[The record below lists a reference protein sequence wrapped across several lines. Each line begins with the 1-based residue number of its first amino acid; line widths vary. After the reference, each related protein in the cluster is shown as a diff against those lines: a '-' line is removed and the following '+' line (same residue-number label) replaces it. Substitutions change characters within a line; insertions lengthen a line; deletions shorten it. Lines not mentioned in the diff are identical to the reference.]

1 MKKLLIG
8 LDASDIFYFQSGV
21 RIEGAPPCVRGDLT
35 GVRGDLTFVCGDLTH
50 ICGDLSHIRGDLTF
64 VCGDLTHICGDLTFV
79 RGDLTGVRGD
89 LTFVRGDLDKC
100 EITQEDRAKGI
111 RIEELIEEDPRITE
125 EDNQYKNNL

>member
-1 MKKLLIG
+1 MKKLLTG

-21 RIEGAPPCVRGDLT
+21 RIEGAPPCVR
-35 GVRGDLTFVCGDLTH
+35 
-50 ICGDLSHIRGDLTF
+50 GDLSHIRGDLTF